1 MNQIVSFLA
10 PPLVGGFIG
19 YMTNYVAIRMLF
31 RPLRPWYLLGIKLPM
46 TPGVIPAK
54 RHKLA
59 KNIGEMVGEHLLTS
73 KEISEAIS
81 SEVFQQ
87 DLRAMIEGR
96 IEDILSRDLGPLLTI
111 VPERFR
117 SQVEA
122 GIRVLRWRFLKYLHN
137 HLDSPVFAEKL
148 AEAIASQ
155 LETFLAREL
164 DGCLS
169 EKTRERFYTGL
180 EETTANFLAG
190 PQVRDWLRDYIDQK
204 AESFLANGGCL
215 KDLLPEAMAEQ
226 LLVRLEEESPRLLQK
241 LAEYVEEPVVQDRI
255 ARAITKAIGN
265 FIDALGPFAA
275 LAGSILNP
283 DAIDLK
289 VRNYLGEKSGEISKW
304 LFDETVQQKI
314 AEIIKDKAGQFMTA
328 PLTELLRNVEPKKI
342 NEVRG
347 WFASLATATLERPE
361 TAAAIAGLIRDGLET
376 QTQRPVSDILADLFG
391 SDGLVQGKRRV
402 TEEII
407 MAIRSP
413 RVKRMIDKLVVELLE
428 EKLLNQPVGP
438 LSELL
443 PRAIQEGLADYL
455 LQQTNALLVRE
466 VPGLLD
472 SLNIRQIVAQKVDS
486 LDLLRLERL
495 LLNIMEEQFKYI
507 NLFGG
512 LLGFLIGLVNLA
524 FLL

>member
-1 MNQIVSFLA
+1 MSQIVAFLA
-10 PPLVGGFIG
+10 PPVVGAFIG

-31 RPLRPWYLLGIKLPM
+31 RPLRPWYLLGMKLPM

-73 KEISEAIS
+73 KEVGEAIS
-81 SEVFQQ
+81 GEGFQQ

-96 IEDILSRDLGPLLTI
+96 LEEILSRDLGPVLTM

-117 SQVEA
+117 SQAEA
-122 GIRVLRWRFLKYLHN
+122 GLRVLRWRFLKYLHN
-137 HLDSPVFAEKL
+137 HLDSPVFGEKL

-155 LETFLAREL
+155 LEAILAREL
-164 DGCLS
+164 NASLP
-169 EKTRERFYTGL
+169 EKTRERFYSGL
-180 EETTANFLAG
+180 EDITANFLSG
-190 PQVRDWLRDYIDQK
+190 PEVKDWLQEYIDQK
-204 AESFLANGGCL
+204 TESFLANGGCL
-215 KDLLPEAMAEQ
+215 KDLLPEAMTLQ
-226 LLVRLEEESPRLLQK
+226 LLMRLEEEAPPLLQK
-241 LAEYVEEPVVQDRI
+241 LAAYVEEPVVQDRI
-255 ARAITKAIGN
+255 ARGITKAIGN

-283 DAIDLK
+283 EAIDLK
-289 VRNYLGEKSGEISKW
+289 VRNYLGEKSGDISKW

-314 AEIIKDKAGQFMTA
+314 AEIIKDKAGQFVAT
-328 PLTELLRNVEPKKI
+328 PLTDLLRDVPPEKI

-361 TAAAIAGLIRDGLET
+361 TAAAFAGLVRDGLET
-376 QTQRPVSDILADLFG
+376 QTQRPLSDILTGLFG
-391 SDGLVQGKRRV
+391 ADGLDQGKRWT

-407 MAIRSP
+407 AVIRSP
-413 RVKRMIDKLVVELLE
+413 KVKRMIDKLVVELLE

-438 LSELL
+438 LSDLL
-443 PRAIQEGLADYL
+443 PRAIQDGLADYL

-472 SLNIRQIVAQKVDS
+472 SLNIRNIVAEKVDS
-486 LDLLRLERL
+486 LDLLRLEKL
-495 LLNIMEEQFKYI
+495 LLSIMEEQFKYI

-524 FLL
+524 FL